1 MGLVALVF
9 AYFIMIVVA
18 LIVLTFALR
27 AVFFLKTNRDPI
39 GALNPV
45 IKRINIATDNAGQK
59 KKLEKLG

>member
-1 MGLVALVF
+1 MALVSLVF

-39 GALNPV
+39 EALNPV
-45 IKRINIATDNAGQK
+45 IKRINIASDNAGQK